1 MKIARLIFI
10 IWLLLDACV
19 DPFTI
24 KSSNA
29 GEQLVVDGMITDQPG
44 PYTVKLYT
52 TKSLDTQLDQVNW
65 VKGARVSITDD
76 AGNTENLTE
85 ISSGIYQTSES
96 GIQGQVGRTYT
107 LHVTTSQ
114 GHAYTSAAEKLL
126 PVGEINNVYYSFK
139 QVEDPTKT
147 DYLDTKNGFE
157 IFVDAEVLPEQEGRV
172 RWRTTGTFEI
182 KTAPEAKTRTEGA
195 KGGGIVII
203 PDPPACSGWIYDA
216 KNGLRQV
223 GVCTCCECWVTL
235 YSDTPLL
242 SDKTFV
248 VNNAIEKYKLGDV
261 TATRRFFYQKY
272 HLMVEQMSV
281 SQSVYDFWERIA
293 TQKQSGSDLFQ
304 TPPGAT
310 GGNITSESAGALP
323 ALGVFAASSIRSVSV
338 VIDRSDVPYVLPD
351 IDAINE
357 SCASP
362 AVYKNSTTTK
372 PPFW

>member
-1 MKIARLIFI
+1 MKIARLFFI

-24 KSSNA
+24 KSSGA

-44 PYTVKLYT
+44 PYTIMLYT

-65 VKGARVSITDD
+65 VKGAKVSITDD

-85 ISSGIYQTSES
+85 TSSGNYQTG

-107 LHVTTSQ
+107 LHITTAE
-114 GHAYTSAAEKLL
+114 GHVYTSAAETLL
-126 PVGEINNVYYSFK
+126 PVGEINDLYYTFN
-139 QVEDPTKT
+139 QAEDPTQT
-147 DYLDTKNGFE
+147 DYLNTKNAFE
-157 IFVDAEVLPEQEGRV
+157 IFIDAGVLPEQEGRV

-182 KTAPEAKTRTEGA
+182 KTSPEAKTRTEGA

-203 PDPPACSGWIYDA
+203 PDPPKCSGWTYDA
-216 KNGLRQV
+216 KNGLKQV
-223 GVCTCCECWVTL
+223 GECTCCECWVTL
-235 YSDTPLL
+235 YSNTPLL

-248 VNNAIEKYKLGDV
+248 VNNAIDKYKLGDV
-261 TATRRFFYQKY
+261 TASRRFFYKKY
-272 HLMVEQMSV
+272 YLTVDQMSM
-281 SQSVYDFWERIA
+281 SETVYNFWERVA

-323 ALGVFAASSIRSVSV
+323 ALGVFAASSIRTRSI
-338 VIDRSDVPYVLPD
+338 VIDRSAVPYVLPD
-351 IDAINE
+351 IDVITE

-362 AVYKNSTTTK
+362 AVYVNSTTTK